1 MEEAAQRVEPLKRLG
16 PALRVV
22 LGCQEPKA
30 LRRAMD
36 LRAAGGDR
44 GASGGGGKTATKM
57 ARELA
62 DALDDIAAFLGADVA
77 AVDDARAV
85 TAYPVVDPML
95 EHIVRPAGGVA
106 GGIEATAKS
115 RKIALRIVAW
125 LLAPSPRGAVDEC
138 AARVGAA
145 LARRCTPSTP
155 KRPRLAACIALR
167 HAAVTLVDGMPPSCS
182 PDLIAPGLLATV
194 TENEGDAPTSLQAEA
209 ADCLLVITARLAVV
223 DHRAVWRA
231 VPHLKA
237 VTDAVGG
244 WWPVKCAAPR
254 LAAREASRRIERVAT
269 GGDAETWSPA
279 LAGAWKD
286 WAPLLAVQGGLDG
299 IVGAAGDG
307 DGGEEDENV
316 GAVRLSRWL
325 NTAAV
330 AASSE
335 DRTASETL
343 THALISI
350 GLLVGQLGLAAGDGG
365 GDGEARRALRA
376 AAAASLPPA
385 LGSKSAAAQELA
397 ASIVRAALVSEHGGW
412 GPEQAALL

>member
-36 LRAAGGDR
+36 LRASGGDR

-125 LLAPSPRGAVDEC
+125 LLAPSPRGAGDEC

-145 LARRCTPSTP
+145 LGSRCTPSTP
-155 KRPRLAACIALR
+155 KRARLAACIALR

-194 TENEGDAPTSLQAEA
+194 AENEGDAPTRLQAEA
-209 ADCLLVITARLAVV
+209 ADCLLAITARLAVV
-223 DHRAVWRA
+223 DHRALWRA

-244 WWPVKCAAPR
+244 WWPVACAAPR
-254 LAAREASRRIERVAT
+254 LAAREASRRIERVAH
-269 GGDAETWSPA
+269 D
-279 LAGAWKD
+279 
-286 WAPLLAVQGGLDG
+286 
-299 IVGAAGDG
+299 
-307 DGGEEDENV
+307 
-316 GAVRLSRWL
+316 
-325 NTAAV
+325 
-330 AASSE
+330 
-335 DRTASETL
+335 
-343 THALISI
+343 
-350 GLLVGQLGLAAGDGG
+350 
-365 GDGEARRALRA
+365 
-376 AAAASLPPA
+376 
-385 LGSKSAAAQELA
+385 
-397 ASIVRAALVSEHGGW
+397 
-412 GPEQAALL
+412 PEV

>member
-1 MEEAAQRVEPLKRLG
+1 MKRLG

-125 LLAPSPRGAVDEC
+125 LLAPSPRGAGDEC

-194 TENEGDAPTSLQAEA
+194 AENEGDAPTRLQAEA
-209 ADCLLVITARLAVV
+209 ADCLLAITARLAVV
-223 DHRAVWRA
+223 DHRALWRA

-237 VTDAVGG
+237 VIDAVGG
-244 WWPVKCAAPR
+244 WWPVACAAPR
-254 LAAREASRRIERVAT
+254 LAAREASKPMPTDVDQLQKQLQR
-269 GGDAETWSPA
+269 
-279 LAGAWKD
+279 AW
-286 WAPLLAVQGGLDG
+286 
-299 IVGAAGDG
+299 
-307 DGGEEDENV
+307 
-316 GAVRLSRWL
+316 
-325 NTAAV
+325 
-330 AASSE
+330 
-335 DRTASETL
+335 
-343 THALISI
+343 
-350 GLLVGQLGLAAGDGG
+350 
-365 GDGEARRALRA
+365 LRND
-376 AAAASLPPA
+376 
-385 LGSKSAAAQELA
+385 ELA
-397 ASIVRAALVSEHGGW
+397 DSLKTADKMLKEPRKGFFTIVHILITAIIAFFIARHI
-412 GPEQAALL
+412 

>member
-125 LLAPSPRGAVDEC
+125 LLAPSPRGAGDEC

-145 LARRCTPSTP
+145 LASRCTPSTP

-194 TENEGDAPTSLQAEA
+194 AENEGEG
-209 ADCLLVITARLAVV
+209 AR
-223 DHRAVWRA
+223 R
-231 VPHLKA
+231 
-237 VTDAVGG
+237 
-244 WWPVKCAAPR
+244 PV
-254 LAAREASRRIERVAT
+254 SRRRRPTVCSRSPRGSPSWTT
-269 GGDAETWSPA
+269 GRCGA
-279 LAGAWKD
+279 LC
-286 WAPLLAVQGGLDG
+286 P
-299 IVGAAGDG
+299 
-307 DGGEEDENV
+307 
-316 GAVRLSRWL
+316 
-325 NTAAV
+325 T
-330 AASSE
+330 
-335 DRTASETL
+335 
-343 THALISI
+343 
-350 GLLVGQLGLAAGDGG
+350 
-365 GDGEARRALRA
+365 
-376 AAAASLPPA
+376 
-385 LGSKSAAAQELA
+385 
-397 ASIVRAALVSEHGGW
+397 
-412 GPEQAALL
+412 